1 VASLPPRTC
10 SAVLFLDVDGVLN
23 KVGTRER
30 SPHGTYGIEQ
40 GMVKLLRDIVAATD
54 CKICVSSTWRKYD
67 NLMKHLCDELGGN
80 LETRIIGKTPVL
92 DRQMDSGIWVGKV
105 RGDEIQAW
113 LDEHP
118 EVTRFVILD
127 DDGDM
132 AHLMPHLVLTHG
144 CEGLTPEIASDVIRR
159 LNDPSSATRPTGRHD
174 CNSDAMAGFAAAHG

>member
-1 VASLPPRTC
+1 MNTQIASNDGAQSGASLPPRNG

-67 NLMKHLCDELGGN
+67 DLMKHLCDELGGN
-80 LETRIIGKTPVL
+80 LETRIIGKTPVM

-159 LNDPSSATRPTGRHD
+159 LNAALCEVADKARP
-174 CNSDAMAGFAAAHG
+174 N

>member
-1 VASLPPRTC
+1 MSNQISTNGGAQSVASLPPRIC

-30 SPHGTYGIEQ
+30 SPHGTYGIEP
-40 GMVKLLRDIVAATD
+40 GMVKILRDIVAATD
-54 CKICVSSTWRKYD
+54 CKIVVSSTWRKYD
-67 NLMKHLCDELGGN
+67 DLMKHLCDELGGN

-113 LDEHP
+113 LDSNP
-118 EVTRFVILD
+118 EYQNCRMVILD

-159 LNDPSSATRPTGRHD
+159 LNAQDQPRR
-174 CNSDAMAGFAAAHG
+174 

>member
-1 VASLPPRTC
+1 MASLPPRTC

-30 SPHGTYGIEQ
+30 SPHGTYGCEPDKCE
-40 GMVKLLRDIVAATD
+40 MVRRILRETGCSIVL
-54 CKICVSSTWRKYD
+54 SSTWRKFPD
-67 NLMKHLCDELGGN
+67 LVQHLWLALGVEATRGRWAGN
-80 LETRIIGKTPVL
+80 TPVL
-92 DRQMDSGIWVGKV
+92 DARQESGLYTAKV

-113 LDEHP
+113 LDKHP

-144 CEGLTPEIASDVIRR
+144 CEGLTDEIASDVIRR
-159 LNDPSSATRPTGRHD
+159 LNAPAQRLGCKLPNAGAQRPPAEQPE
-174 CNSDAMAGFAAAHG
+174 S